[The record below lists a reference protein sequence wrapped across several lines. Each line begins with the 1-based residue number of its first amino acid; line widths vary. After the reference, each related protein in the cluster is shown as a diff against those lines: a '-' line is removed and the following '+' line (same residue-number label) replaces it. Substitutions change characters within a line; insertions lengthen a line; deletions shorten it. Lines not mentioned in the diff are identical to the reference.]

1 MKDIRIGYGFDL
13 HRLKEGR
20 KLILGGLEIPFERGL
35 DGHSDADALLHAII
49 DAMLG
54 ALALGDIGKHFP
66 DTDPAYKDV
75 DSRVL
80 LRAANELITQKGY
93 YVGNIDATIV
103 AERPK
108 MNPHIP
114 EMVKRIGEDLKISPN
129 RISLKATTSEK
140 IGSLGRQEGISATA
154 CILLFEGE

>member
-1 MKDIRIGYGFDL
+1 MRDIRIGYGFDL

-20 KLILGGLEIPFERGL
+20 KLILGGVDIPFTKGL
-35 DGHSDADALLHAII
+35 DGHSDADALLHAIT

-80 LRAANELITQKGY
+80 LRAANKLINEKGY
-93 YVGNIDATIV
+93 VVGNIDATIV
-103 AERPK
+103 AEQPK

-114 EMVKRIGEDLKISPN
+114 SMVERISEDLAIEPN

-140 IGSLGRQEGISATA
+140 IGAIGRQEGISATA
-154 CILLFEGE
+154 SILLFAI